1 MLDQR
6 LAALIDAVDTARA
19 SRDSANVK
27 RIVKRLRRHQSDL
40 FTFLDVEGVASD
52 NNFAE
57 REIRPAVILRK
68 NTYGNQSDDGA
79 ETQAILMS
87 IFRTL
92 RRRGLDPLHEI
103 NRALRHY
110 TLSDTLPP
118 LPDPKP

>member
-1 MLDQR
+1 M
-6 LAALIDAVDTARA
+6 DTARA
-19 SRDSANVK
+19 SRENANVK
-27 RIVKRLRRHQSDL
+27 RIVKRLRRHQGDL

-68 NTYGNQSDDGA
+68 NTYGSQSDDGA
-79 ETQAILMS
+79 DTQAILMS

-103 NRALRHY
+103 NHALRHY
-110 TLSDTLPP
+110 TLSGTLPP